1 MSCEIISSVSDAG
14 WPSWEAAVLIKP
26 LLKVALIEFL
36 MSKSKDRHKIQAKI
50 DFFLCIFFISLFQ
63 LSFHVTYLLY
73 ILVTKINNRLVYL
86 V

>member
-1 MSCEIISSVSDAG
+1 MSCEIISSVSDEG

-50 DFFLCIFFISLFQ
+50 DFFLCIFLF
-63 LSFHVTYLLY
+63 LCFSFPFM
-73 ILVTKINNRLVYL
+73 
-86 V
+86 